1 MHKVIFAAAL
11 AVGLIA
17 APMSQLISSAA
28 AQQQASTDKN
38 AKTKKDPSAGQ
49 LATRERQKKYGAEWK
64 EAKAG
69 NKIEKGTRP
78 GQNSGAPA
86 TSVSSLLPSNVQS
99 LFQGAHAE
107 PDA

>member
-49 LATRERQKKYGAEWK
+49 LATRERQKMCGAEWK

-69 NKIEKGTRP
+69 NKIEKGTTWP
-78 GQNSGAPA
+78 NSGAPA